1 MMHGGPSNQSAGPRP
16 NFDPT
21 NGFSAP
27 GIEEG
32 KNWARVH
39 HAAVISIILV
49 GEDDESP
56 PDDLELT
63 WLPLVFSSSMESSDE
78 PL

>member
-1 MMHGGPSNQSAGPRP
+1 MLHLEMYVTFP
-16 NFDPT
+16 
-21 NGFSAP
+21 
-27 GIEEG
+27 
-32 KNWARVH
+32 
-39 HAAVISIILV
+39 SIILV